1 MQALIGFLATT
12 PGRGVRVVAG
22 IALVLIGLLAVGGVA
37 GVIIAIIGAV
47 PLAAG
52 ALDVCVF
59 APLFGLP
66 FGGNDLRHA
75 THMR

>member
-1 MQALIGFLATT
+1 M
-12 PGRGVRVVAG
+12 
-22 IALVLIGLLAVGGVA
+22 LIGLLAVGGVA
-37 GVIIAIIGAV
+37 GVIVAIIGAV

-75 THMR
+75 THTR

>member
-1 MQALIGFLATT
+1 MQAVIGFLATT
-12 PGRGVRVVAG
+12 PGRVTRAVAG
-22 IALVLIGLLAVGGVA
+22 IALILIGLLAVGGVA
-37 GVIIAIIGAV
+37 GVLIAIIGAV

-52 ALDVCVF
+52 VLDVCVF
-59 APLFGLP
+59 APLFHLP